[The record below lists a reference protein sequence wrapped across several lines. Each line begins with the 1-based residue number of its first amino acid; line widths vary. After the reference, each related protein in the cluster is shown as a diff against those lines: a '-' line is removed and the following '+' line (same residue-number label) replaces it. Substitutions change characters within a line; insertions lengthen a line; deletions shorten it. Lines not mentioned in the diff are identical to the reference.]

1 MRPWTARKSRAEDQ
15 QPKPVRLEDGRWNH
29 ALRERPV
36 NDRVFSPSALIA
48 EINSLLEKG
57 FSGIQVEGEITNG
70 SASGRGHLYF
80 TLKDDDA
87 NLDCV
92 MWASRAN
99 KLKFELEDGLAV
111 RARGS
116 LTIYRQRGRFQL
128 VVDALE
134 PQGIGALQL
143 AFEQLKKKLETEGL
157 FSPERKRT
165 MPALPNRLGIV
176 TSATGAALQ
185 DMLKVLRRVTNL
197 EIIIA
202 PTVVQGDA
210 AAGQIAEAIRRL
222 GASGLV
228 NVIIVGRGGGSIED
242 LWAFNEEEV
251 ARAIAASPVP
261 VISAVGH
268 EVDFTIADFVAD
280 IRAATPT
287 QAAELVAARLEHQER
302 RVESASAMLARD
314 LRRHLTLART
324 RLDGLEGSRGLARVP
339 QRVRAFRDRLDR
351 VRRLGPALRG
361 LTERMRAR
369 LTRSQTLLGRLPAR
383 VAAGGHRRL
392 LASRRE
398 QMGQLMRSRLHRA
411 TAEVA
416 AKQRALDNLSPKR
429 VLERGYSITTVKGR
443 SKPLKDP
450 ADTRTGQTL
459 VTRLAGGEL
468 RSLVTDRPQS
478 RRRKATAPSENQ
490 PSLFGDHI
498 DEPGD
503 RDGTE

>member
-1 MRPWTARKSRAEDQ
+1 MGRSRAENR
-15 QPKPVRLEDGRWNH
+15 QPEPVRVSCGQRGH
-29 ALRERPV
+29 ARRGRPV

-48 EINSLLEKG
+48 EVNRLLEQG
-57 FSGIQVEGEITNG
+57 FSGIHVEGEITNA
-70 SASGRGHLYF
+70 SASGRGHIYF
-80 TLKDDDA
+80 TLKDDHA

-99 KLKFELEDGLAV
+99 KLRFDLEDGLAV

-128 VVDALE
+128 VVDAIE

-143 AFEQLKKKLETEGL
+143 AFEQLKTRLEAEGL
-157 FSPERKRT
+157 FAPERKRA

-185 DMLKVLRRVTNL
+185 DMLKVLRRARNL
-197 EIIIA
+197 EIVVA

-210 AAGQIAEAIRRL
+210 AAGQIADAVNRL

-228 NVIIVGRGGGSIED
+228 DLIIVGRGGGSLED
-242 LWAFNEEEV
+242 LWAFNEEPV
-251 ARAIAASPVP
+251 ARAIAACPVP
-261 VISAVGH
+261 VVSGVGH

-287 QAAELVAARLEHQER
+287 QAAELVVSRLEDQER
-302 RVESASAMLARD
+302 RLGSATVALARD
-314 LRRHLTLART
+314 LRRHLVLART
-324 RLDGLEGSRGLARVP
+324 RLAGLEGSRGLARVP
-339 QRVRAFRDRLDR
+339 QRVRLFRDRLDR
-351 VRRLGPALRG
+351 AQRLGPALRG

-369 LTRSQTLLGRLPAR
+369 LIRSETLLDRLPGR
-383 VAAGGHRRL
+383 IAAGGHRRL
-392 LASRRE
+392 LASRCE
-398 QMGQLMRSRLHRA
+398 QMGQLMRSRLGRSA
-411 TAEVA
+411 GELA
-416 AKQRALDNLSPKR
+416 AKRRTLENLSPRK

-443 SKPLKDP
+443 TKPLKNP
-450 ADTRTGQTL
+450 SEVRTGQVL
-459 VTRLAGGEL
+459 LTRLAGGEL
-468 RSLVTDRPQS
+468 RSLVADRTP
-478 RRRKATAPSENQ
+478 RRQPTKTPSNDQ
-490 PSLFGDHI
+490 PSLFSDST